1 MEGRRESH
9 SKSGS
14 ANVCVSSTSQNL
26 GCKTIALSGVV
37 TPYVVGPF
45 IFGDN
50 VVTTGGQFKACA
62 TNLATKAFRCIT
74 GTSSPA
80 NLPE

>member
-1 MEGRRESH
+1 MEGRRDSQQEWVSERLCQFYQSESRLQDYCFVR
-9 SKSGS
+9 GS
-14 ANVCVSSTSQNL
+14 
-26 GCKTIALSGVV
+26 

-62 TNLATKAFRCIT
+62 TNLATKAFRC
-74 GTSSPA
+74 
-80 NLPE
+80 NWN